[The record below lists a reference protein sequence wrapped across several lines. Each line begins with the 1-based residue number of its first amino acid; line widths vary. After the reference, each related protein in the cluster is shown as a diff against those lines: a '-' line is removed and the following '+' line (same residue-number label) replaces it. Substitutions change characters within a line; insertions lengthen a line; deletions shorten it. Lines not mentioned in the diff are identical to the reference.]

1 MTSVDLADLEVKEEE
16 KENNCFSDKR
26 CAVQAS

>member
-16 KENNCFSDKR
+16 KNNCFSDKR
-26 CAVQAS
+26 RAGQAS

>member
-16 KENNCFSDKR
+16 KETTDFSDKR